1 MLEKGLIQVYT
12 SESDQMNFAPI
23 GLSLRAAGQ
32 GLRVL
37 SMCFSPHELMEG
49 AGTASSFLKPNLVIE
64 HLGCEQNSSKGKE
77 NSENHLKIIE
87 AYKRCSKAVF
97 SGDFDIVIF
106 NGILQVLGQ
115 GLLSLED
122 VLTLMSEKPKSVELI
137 LSGRGASRQII
148 DKADL
153 VTEMVVEKSERPPPL
168 GNCPDS
174 TGIIEVITG
183 NGKGKTTY
191 CLGKGMLTSC
201 MGIPA
206 LIYQFIKSPRMYGEV
221 RAIEKLPNLEIKT
234 MGKGFLNVHSPFFY
248 KTHFKAA
255 RQAWQLWLRQI
266 YSQDYGLL
274 VMDEINIATHHG
286 LIDGGRVREMLF
298 LKPHKFDILLSGRNA
313 HLEVMESA
321 TAVIEMR
328 EIKHPFK
335 KGVKARKGIEF

>member
-37 SMCFSPHELMEG
+37 IMCFTPHELMEG
-49 AGTASSFLKPNLVIE
+49 ASTASSLLKPNLVIE
-64 HLGCEQNSSKGKE
+64 HLGREQNPSKGRE
-77 NSENHLKIIE
+77 DSQAPLNIVE
-87 AYKRCSKAVF
+87 AFKRCNRAVF
-97 SGDFDIVIF
+97 SGDFDMVILT
-106 NGILQVLGQ
+106 GVLQVLDL

-122 VLTLMSEKPKSVELI
+122 VLGLMSEKPKNVELI
-137 LSGRGASRQII
+137 LSGQSASQRII
-148 DKADL
+148 EKADL
-153 VTEMVVEKSERPPPL
+153 VTEMVVEKSGRPPQI
-168 GNCPDS
+168 GNCPDGS
-174 TGIIEVITG
+174 GIIEVITG

-234 MGKGFLNVHSPFFY
+234 MGKGFLNIHSPFFY

-255 RQAWQLWLRQI
+255 RQAWGLLLRQI
-266 YSQDYGLL
+266 HSQDYGLV

-286 LIDGGRVREMLF
+286 LINGGRVREMLF
-298 LKPHKFDILLSGRNA
+298 LEPQKFDILLSGRNA
-313 HLEVMESA
+313 HLEVKESA
-321 TAVIEMR
+321 TAVIEMK

-335 KGVKARKGIEF
+335 KGIKARKGIEF